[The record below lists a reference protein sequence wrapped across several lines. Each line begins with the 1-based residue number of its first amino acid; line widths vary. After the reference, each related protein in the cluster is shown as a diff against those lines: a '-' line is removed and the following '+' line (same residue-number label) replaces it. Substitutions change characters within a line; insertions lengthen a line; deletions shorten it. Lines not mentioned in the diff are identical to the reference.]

1 MLTVALTLAVMVLL
15 FAALIR
21 VGAFLI
27 NTERARIISQVG
39 ALAAVYGGEPTA
51 LEVVQLNYATLC
63 GFRKPANDKV
73 LFTVCVDVQGT
84 QRFAHAV
91 DSWTISVPTLEP

>member
-1 MLTVALTLAVMVLL
+1 V
-15 FAALIR
+15 
-21 VGAFLI
+21 
-27 NTERARIISQVG
+27 
-39 ALAAVYGGEPTA
+39 
-51 LEVVQLNYATLC
+51 C
-63 GFRKPANDKV
+63 GFRKPSNDKA

>member
-1 MLTVALTLAVMVLL
+1 MVML
-15 FAALIR
+15 FAALSR

-27 NTERARIISQVG
+27 NAERARIISQVG

-51 LEVVQLNYATLC
+51 RELVQLNDATVC
-63 GFRKPANDKV
+63 EFREPANNTAF
-73 LFTVCVDVQGT
+73 FTVCVDVQGT

-91 DSWTISVPTLEP
+91 DTWTISVPTLEP

>member
-1 MLTVALTLAVMVLL
+1 MTVLL
-15 FAALIR
+15 FAALSR
-21 VGAFLI
+21 VGASLI
-27 NTERARIISQVG
+27 SAERARIISQVG

-51 LEVVQLNYATLC
+51 REVVQMNRATVC
-63 GFRKPANDKV
+63 GFRKPTNDKA

>member
-1 MLTVALTLAVMVLL
+1 MAML
-15 FAALIR
+15 FAALSR

-27 NTERARIISQVG
+27 NAERARIISQVG
-39 ALAAVYGGEPTA
+39 ALASVYGGERTA
-51 LEVVQLNYATLC
+51 REVVQMNRATVC
-63 GFRKPANDKV
+63 DFRNPANNKA

>member
-1 MLTVALTLAVMVLL
+1 MVLL
-15 FAALIR
+15 LAALSR
-21 VGAFLI
+21 VGASLI
-27 NTERARIISQVG
+27 SAERARIISQVG

-51 LEVVQLNYATLC
+51 REAVQLNHATVC
-63 GFRKPANDKV
+63 EFRNPANDTAF
-73 LFTVCVDVQGT
+73 FTVCVDVQGT

>member
-1 MLTVALTLAVMVLL
+1 MVML
-15 FAALIR
+15 FAALSQI
-21 VGAFLI
+21 GAFLI
-27 NTERARIISQVG
+27 NAERARIISQVG

-51 LEVVQLNYATLC
+51 REVTQLNRATVC
-63 GFRKPANDKV
+63 DFRNPANNKER
-73 LFTVCVDVQGT
+73 FTVCVDVQGT

>member
-1 MLTVALTLAVMVLL
+1 LTVALTLAVMVLL
-15 FAALIR
+15 VVAFNQ
-21 VGAFLI
+21 VGAHLI
-27 NTERARIISQVG
+27 NAERARIISRIG

-51 LEVVQLNYATLC
+51 REVVQLNHATVC
-63 GFRKPANDKV
+63 DFHNPANDTA

-91 DSWTISVPTLEP
+91 DSWTFAVPTLEP

>member
-1 MLTVALTLAVMVLL
+1 LTVALTLAVMVLL
-15 FAALIR
+15 LAALSR
-21 VGAFLI
+21 VGASLI
-27 NTERARIISQVG
+27 SAERARIISQVG

-51 LEVVQLNYATLC
+51 HEVVQLNRATVC
-63 GFRKPANDKV
+63 GFRKPANNKTF
-73 LFTVCVDVQGT
+73 FTVCVDVQGT

>member
-1 MLTVALTLAVMVLL
+1 MVLL
-15 FAALIR
+15 FAALSR

-27 NTERARIISQVG
+27 TAERARIISQVG

-51 LEVVQLNYATLC
+51 LEVVKMNHATVC
-63 GFRKPANDKV
+63 DFRNPANNNEF
-73 LFTVCVDVQGT
+73 FTVCVDVQGT

-91 DSWTISVPTLEP
+91 DSWTMSVPTLEP

>member
-1 MLTVALTLAVMVLL
+1 MTVALTLAVMMLL
-15 FAALIR
+15 LVAVTQ
-21 VGAFLI
+21 VGHHLI

-51 LEVVQLNYATLC
+51 RELVQLNDATLC
-63 GFRKPANDKV
+63 EFRKPANDTAF
-73 LFTVCVDVQGT
+73 FTVCVDIQGT

-91 DSWTISVPTLEP
+91 DTWTISVPTLEP

>member
-1 MLTVALTLAVMVLL
+1 MTVALTLAVMVML
-15 FAALIR
+15 FAVLSR

-27 NTERARIISQVG
+27 NAERARIISQVG

-51 LEVVQLNYATLC
+51 REVVQLNRATVC
-63 GFRKPANDKV
+63 SFRKPANDKA

>member
-1 MLTVALTLAVMVLL
+1 MTVALTLAVMVLL
-15 FAALIR
+15 SAALSR
-21 VGAFLI
+21 VGAYLI
-27 NTERARIISQVG
+27 NAERARIISQVG

-51 LEVVQLNYATLC
+51 HEVVQLNHATVC
-63 GFRKPANDKV
+63 GFRKPANDTAF
-73 LFTVCVDVQGT
+73 FTVCVDVKGT

>member
-1 MLTVALTLAVMVLL
+1 MVLL
-15 FAALIR
+15 FAALSR

-51 LEVVQLNYATLC
+51 HEVVQLNHATVC
-63 GFRKPANDKV
+63 DFRNPANDTTF
-73 LFTVCVDVQGT
+73 FTVCVDVQGT

-91 DSWTISVPTLEP
+91 DSWTMSVPTLEP

>member
-1 MLTVALTLAVMVLL
+1 MVLL
-15 FAALIR
+15 LAALSR
-21 VGAFLI
+21 VGASLVSA
-27 NTERARIISQVG
+27 ERARIISQVG

-51 LEVVQLNYATLC
+51 HEVVQLNRATVC
-63 GFRKPANDKV
+63 GFRKPSNDKA

>member
-1 MLTVALTLAVMVLL
+1 MAML
-15 FAALIR
+15 FAALSR

-27 NTERARIISQVG
+27 NAERARIISQVG
-39 ALAAVYGGEPTA
+39 ALTAVYGGEPTA
-51 LEVVQLNYATLC
+51 REVVQMNRATVC
-63 GFRKPANDKV
+63 GFRKPANDKA

>member
-1 MLTVALTLAVMVLL
+1 MAML
-15 FAALIR
+15 FAALSR

-27 NTERARIISQVG
+27 NAERARIISQVG
-39 ALAAVYGGEPTA
+39 ALTAVYGGEPTA
-51 LEVVQLNYATLC
+51 REVVQMNRATVC
-63 GFRKPANDKV
+63 GFRKPANDKAM
-73 LFTVCVDVQGT
+73 FTVCVDVQGT